1 MRLIF
6 TKRDCTRRY
15 LRVPKGL
22 PTSKGFIS
30 ARFNMAFLFRFFAS
44 LFLAA
49 AVIGA
54 VVDAARS
61 IAASGRIVMTPLAD
75 ALFALNADPYAG
87 LIAFGEGYGID
98 GFWTP
103 LVEATLSAPA
113 ILVFVG
119 LALIFYAL
127 GYRRRPDRRHASHA

>member
-1 MRLIF
+1 
-6 TKRDCTRRY
+6 
-15 LRVPKGL
+15 
-22 PTSKGFIS
+22 
-30 ARFNMAFLFRFFAS
+30 MAFLFRFIAS

-61 IAASGRIVMTPLAD
+61 IAASGNVVLTPLAD
-75 ALFALNADPYAG
+75 AFLALDADPYTG
-87 LIAFGEGYGID
+87 LVAFGEANGID

-119 LALIFYAL
+119 VALIFYAL
-127 GYRRRPDRRHASHA
+127 GYRRRPDRRHAFHA